1 MLVCTCASMDI
12 HVSVSL
18 GGVYMCTEYEWRV
31 ICGGGDMIMG
41 TN

>member
-1 MLVCTCASMDI
+1 MCVGLYMCMDI
-12 HVSVSL
+12 SVSL

-31 ICGGGDMIMG
+31 ICGGGDMIIG